1 MASILVPMATT
12 IKRVDPAENEFLAS
26 LESKAKQ
33 PNPFLRAMANRPEA
47 LKNFVPFYASL
58 MGPGSVD
65 RRTKAMVYL
74 VTSYANQCA
83 FCIASN
89 LPGGRKSGLTE
100 EQLSAIE
107 KGTAA
112 DSGDPGFS
120 PADIAAIRYA
130 RDLTQTAR
138 ATASREEMFAH
149 FTHEQVVEITMTIA
163 MANFTNRF
171 NNGLEIFPE

>member
-1 MASILVPMATT
+1 MATT
-12 IKRVDPAENEFLAS
+12 INRVDPAENEFLAS

-33 PNPFLRAMANRPEA
+33 PNPFFRAMANRPEA
-47 LKNFVPFYASL
+47 LKNFVPFYAAL

-74 VTSYANQCA
+74 VTSYANRCA
-83 FCIASN
+83 FCIAAN
-89 LPGGRKSGLTE
+89 LPAGRKSGLTV

-107 KGTAA
+107 NGTAGESS
-112 DSGDPGFS
+112 DLSFS
-120 PADIAAIRYA
+120 PADLAAIRYA
-130 RDLTQTAR
+130 RELTQTAH
-138 ATASREEMFAH
+138 AADSREEMFAH

-163 MANFTNRF
+163 MANWTNRF

>member
-12 IKRVDPAENEFLAS
+12 IKRVDPAENEFLSS

-33 PNPFLRAMANRPEA
+33 PNPFFRAMANRPEA
-47 LKNFVPFYASL
+47 LKNFVPFYGSL

-65 RRTKAMVYL
+65 RRTKVLVYL
-74 VTSYANQCA
+74 VTSYTNQCA
-83 FCIASN
+83 FCIAAN

-100 EQLSAIE
+100 EQLAAIE
-107 KGTAA
+107 LGTA
-112 DSGDPGFS
+112 GEGGEHGFS
-120 PADIAAIRYA
+120 AAEVAAIRYA
-130 RDLTQTAR
+130 RELTKTAR
-138 ATASREEMFAH
+138 AIEAREEMFAH
-149 FTHEQVVEITMTIA
+149 FTHEQMVEITMTIA

>member
-1 MASILVPMATT
+1 MATT

-33 PNPFLRAMANRPEA
+33 PNPFFRAMANRPEA
-47 LKNFVPFYASL
+47 LKNFVPFYGSL

-65 RRTKAMVYL
+65 RRTKA
-74 VTSYANQCA
+74 
-83 FCIASN
+83 FCIAAN

-112 DSGDPGFS
+112 DSSGLGFS
-120 PADIAAIRYA
+120 PADIAAMRYA
-130 RDLTQTAR
+130 RELTRTAR
-138 ATASREEMFAH
+138 ATDSREEMFAH

-163 MANFTNRF
+163 MANWTNRF